1 MAAAKK
7 KQRNWTKIGMI
18 AGGGVLVIAVV
29 IAVLNTYTDVLKD
42 ADVFKPKPKPK
53 QVESNLKYG
62 EPDHVNDDTPA
73 KEFTDEVMAAYSEFE
88 KVSAQMLLGSECSA
102 QIHINSGTRAKWQ
115 GNKSAASK
123 ALKDIRKRA
132 AKHSKSE
139 RCVVSVVHQGEAIIR
154 AKGKGSKT
162 QVDYLKKKQ

>member
-1 MAAAKK
+1 MATTKK
-7 KQRNWTKIGMI
+7 KQRNWTKIFLI
-18 AGGGVLVIAVV
+18 AGGAVMLIAVV
-29 IAVLNTYTDVLKD
+29 IAILNTYTDVFED
-42 ADVFKPKPKPK
+42 TEVFKPKPKRK

-62 EPDHVNDDTPA
+62 HPDKVNDDTPA

-102 QIHINSGTRAKWQ
+102 QVHINGGTHAKWTA
-115 GNKSAASK
+115 NKASGKK

-132 AKHSKSE
+132 AKHSKSK
-139 RCVVSVVHQGEAIIR
+139 RCVVSVVYDGNVVML

-162 QVDYLKKKQ
+162 QVDFLKKKQ